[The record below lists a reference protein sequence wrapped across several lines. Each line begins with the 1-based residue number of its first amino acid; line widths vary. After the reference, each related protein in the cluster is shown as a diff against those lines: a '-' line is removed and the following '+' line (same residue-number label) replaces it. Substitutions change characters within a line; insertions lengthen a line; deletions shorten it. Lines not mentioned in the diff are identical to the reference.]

1 MKIVTVIIPTKSHI
15 PNFSAQGKVNYM
27 IVTNGSDK
35 KTIQEINSRFGN
47 DPNINIVH
55 LGDIGVAKARN
66 YGIKNAK
73 TKYIY
78 FLDADDEFVGEDIVL
93 DLTERAEEKNVNI
106 AGGSMIEI
114 RPDGTEFSDWTDEN
128 KGFVFDRE
136 GYVKYI
142 DYQFDYGFY
151 RFVYNRQFLIDNK
164 IYFPNLKRFQD
175 PPFFVKALYAAQ
187 TFYAVPNVTY
197 RYCVNDIVWTKKK
210 ATDCLKGILQVA
222 FFSKKHR
229 LIKLMVISKIRLYRD
244 FNETINCYKFVPT
257 IFFLKIIFKLIS
269 FIDNL
274 CHRKHL
280 TEY

>member
-1 MKIVTVIIPTKSHI
+1 MHTVTVIIPTKSHI

-27 IVTNGSDK
+27 IVTNGSDN

-47 DPNINIVH
+47 NPDIEILH

-78 FLDADDEFVGEDIVL
+78 FLDADDEFVGEDIVMRL
-93 DLTERAEEKNVNI
+93 ADIAEKKAVMV

-114 RPDGTEFSDWTDEN
+114 RPDGTEFNDWTDEN

-175 PPFFVKALYAAQ
+175 PPFFVKAMHTAEK
-187 TFYAVPNVTY
+187 FYAITLITY
-197 RYCVNDIVWTKKK
+197 RYRIGKIFWSK
-210 ATDCLKGILQVA
+210 AKAKDCIKGIIKNIIY
-222 FFSKKHR
+222 SKRFKLKKLYKNSNFRLYNDFYHHIKPYRKHIDI
-229 LIKLMVISKIRLYRD
+229 LILLLISKYL
-244 FNETINCYKFVPT
+244 
-257 IFFLKIIFKLIS
+257 L
-269 FIDNL
+269 
-274 CHRKHL
+274 
-280 TEY
+280 

>member
-1 MKIVTVIIPTKSHI
+1 MEYIYNIIMHTVTVIIPTKTHI

-27 IVTNGSDK
+27 IVTNGADK
-35 KTIQEINSRFGN
+35 KTIQEINFRFGN
-47 DPNINIVH
+47 NPDIEIIH
-55 LGDIGVAKARN
+55 LGDIGVARARN

-78 FLDADDEFVGEDIVL
+78 FLDADDEFIGEDTVL
-93 DLTERAEEKNVNI
+93 KLAECAEEKNVYI

-128 KGFVFDRE
+128 KGFVFDHE

-151 RFVYNRQFLIDNK
+151 RFIYNRQFLIDNK
-164 IYFPNLKRFQD
+164 IYFPNLTRFQD

-210 ATDCLKGILQVA
+210 AKDCLKGILLNIKFA
-222 FFSKKHR
+222 KRIKHIN
-229 LIKLMVISKIRLYRD
+229 LLKISIIRLYRD
-244 FNETINCYKFVPT
+244 FYMKIKKFT
-257 IFFLKIIFKLIS
+257 H
-269 FIDNL
+269 NL
-274 CHRKHL
+274 CIFILFCNIKL
-280 TEY
+280 FILKNKK